1 MENFGDIGL
10 YIAYALIGLAI
21 LGIVVFAIARIIKHP
36 EGAKSFL
43 IGLVAMA
50 VVFGISYALSTGM
63 DANTTFADMEEVTE
77 GSSHLVGAGLKGFYL
92 LSGVAILSILY
103 VEVVRLFK

>member
-10 YIAYALIGLAI
+10 YIAYALIGLAVLAI
-21 LGIVVFAIARIIKHP
+21 LLFAITRIIKHP

-43 IGLVAMA
+43 IGLVAMG

-77 GSSHLVGAGLKGFYL
+77 GSSHLVGTGLKGFYL
-92 LSGVAILSILY
+92 LSGVAIVSILY
-103 VEVVRLFK
+103 VEIVRLFK